1 MLLTCVL
8 GVEKDNCNEGEES
21 RGKVLDVTQL
31 RRALKLKPKQT
42 SSSLHSGRAVTR
54 PKMSATRYRRFL
66 KLCEEWPKDET
77 KKGRD
82 LGTFLRQRVASAFR
96 EGENTQI
103 SDPEKCDQMYESL
116 AQINGNIYR
125 QRFPRVRDTS
135 FTGVTVE
142 ECRLLLSGTMQNT
155 DEEKKGLWKSLMQ
168 RFSSKS
174 PEDVPEKPAEK

>member
-1 MLLTCVL
+1 M
-8 GVEKDNCNEGEES
+8 
-21 RGKVLDVTQL
+21 
-31 RRALKLKPKQT
+31 A
-42 SSSLHSGRAVTR
+42 
-54 PKMSATRYRRFL
+54 ATRYRRFL

-82 LGTFLRQRVASAFR
+82 LGTFLRQRVALAFR

-116 AQINGNIYR
+116 ARINGNFYR
-125 QRFPRVRDTS
+125 ERFPRAKDTS

-142 ECRLLLSGTMQNT
+142 ECRLLLSTESLQQMN
-155 DEEKKGLWKSLMQ
+155 EKKGLWKTMME

-174 PEDVPEKPAEK
+174 SEEAAEKGPEKEKEKEK